1 MKKVLLSIFL
11 ILVLSAAVYSQE
23 SMDQRVAIVNLSKSE
38 IISRKQLDQTI
49 KVLQHAGINK
59 SEQEVLEVMVEDLLL
74 RQAAEKEGIQVSEAE
89 ILSAIR
95 KEVGA
100 GANVSAEQLK
110 DFVEQRMNVSWTVY
124 ADRSKTTLA
133 VQRYIRKVKGNK
145 LANIPAPSDDEVK
158 RFYDENTKQFFMPKR
173 VTIDHIYVDTRGLN
187 SAEQQKALERI
198 NGYSKQIG
206 KSSSEFDKVVEFSD
220 DSASKYNHGRFGTL
234 RIDDTNRRKFMGE
247 EFFDTVF
254 NLTKGTIS
262 SVIKSNVGY
271 HIVRVVDV
279 DEPRLLALG
288 EKVSD
293 EQNIT
298 VKDTI
303 VQYLTAKK
311 QDTVFKECVREVTD
325 DLKKKATIKYFL

>member
-49 KVLQHAGINK
+49 RVLKHAGVNK
-59 SEQEVLEVMVEDLLL
+59 SEQEVLEVMVEDVLL
-74 RQAAEKEGIQVSEAE
+74 RQGAEKEGIQVSEAE

-100 GANVSAEQLK
+100 GANVSDEQLK

-133 VQRYIRKVKGNK
+133 VQRYIRKVKGSK
-145 LANIPAPSDDEVK
+145 LSNIPAPSDDEIK
-158 RFYDENTKQFFMPKR
+158 RFYDENTKQFFVPKR
-173 VTIDHIYVDTRGLN
+173 ATIDHIYVDTRGLN
-187 SAEQQKALERI
+187 SVEQQKALERI

-206 KSSSEFDKVVEFSD
+206 KSSAEFEKVVELSD

-234 RIDDTNRRKFMGE
+234 RIDDANRRKFMGDD
-247 EFFDTVF
+247 FFDAVF
-254 NLTKGTIS
+254 NLKKGDIS

-271 HIVRVVDV
+271 HIVRIVNV
-279 DEPRLLALG
+279 DEPRLLALN

-298 VKDTI
+298 VTDTI
-303 VQYLTAKK
+303 VQYMTAKK
-311 QDTVFKECVREVTD
+311 HDAVFKECVREVTD

>member
-1 MKKVLLSIFL
+1 MKRIFL
-11 ILVLSAAVYSQE
+11 SVFLMLVLCAAVYSQD

-49 KVLQHAGINK
+49 KVLQHAGVNK
-59 SEQEVLEVMVEDLLL
+59 SEQEVLEVMVEDVLL

-100 GANVSAEQLK
+100 GANVTDEQLK

-124 ADRSKTTLA
+124 SDRSKTTLA
-133 VQRYIRKVKGNK
+133 VQRYIRKVKGSK
-145 LANIPAPSDDEVK
+145 LANVPSPSDDEVK
-158 RFYDENTKQFFMPKR
+158 RFYDENTKQFFVPKR
-173 VTIDHIYVDTRGLN
+173 VTLDHIYVDTRGLN
-187 SAEQQKALERI
+187 SVEQQKALERI

-206 KSSSEFDKVVEFSD
+206 KSSAEFEKVVELSD

-234 RIDDTNRRKFMGE
+234 RIDDSNRRKFMGE
-247 EFFDTVF
+247 DFFDTVF
-254 NLTKGTIS
+254 NMHKGDIS

-271 HIVRVVDV
+271 HIVRIVNTE
-279 DEPRLLALG
+279 EPRLLGLN

-293 EQNIT
+293 EQNVT

-311 QDTVFKECVREVTD
+311 QDAIFKECVREVTD

>member
-1 MKKVLLSIFL
+1 MKKVLLSVFL
-11 ILVLSAAVYSQE
+11 IVACAAAVYSQE

-59 SEQEVLEVMVEDLLL
+59 SDQEVLEVMVEDVLL
-74 RQAAEKEGIQVSEAE
+74 RQAAEKEGITVSEAE

-100 GANVSAEQLK
+100 GANVTDEQLK
-110 DFVEQRMNVSWTVY
+110 DFVEQRMNVSWVVY

-133 VQRYIRKVKGNK
+133 VQRYIRKVKGSK
-145 LANIPAPSDDEVK
+145 LANIPAPSDAEIK
-158 RFYDENTKQFFMPKR
+158 QFYDENTKQFFVPKR
-173 VTIDHIYVDTRGLN
+173 VTLDHIYVDTRGLN
-187 SAEQQKALERI
+187 SVEMQKALDRI

-206 KSSSEFDKVVEFSD
+206 KSSSEFEKVVELSD

-234 RIDDTNRRKFMGE
+234 RIDDANRRKFMGD

-254 NLTKGTIS
+254 SLKKGDIS
-262 SVIKSNVGY
+262 PVIKSNVGY
-271 HIVRVVDV
+271 HIVRIDAV

-288 EKVSD
+288 EKVSE

-303 VQYLTAKK
+303 VQYMTAKK
-311 QDTVFKECVREVTD
+311 QDAIFKECVREVTD

>member
-1 MKKVLLSIFL
+1 MKKILLTIFL
-11 ILVLSAAVYSQE
+11 MLLLSAAVYSQE

-38 IISRKQLDQTI
+38 IISRKQLNQTI
-49 KVLQHAGINK
+49 KVLQSAGVNK
-59 SEQEVLEVMVEDLLL
+59 SEQEVLEVMVEDVLL
-74 RQAAEKEGIQVSEAE
+74 RQAAEKEGIQVAEAE

-100 GANVSAEQLK
+100 GANVTDEQLK
-110 DFVEQRMNVSWTVY
+110 DFVEQQMKVSWTVY
-124 ADRSKTTLA
+124 SDRSKTTLA

-145 LANIPAPSDDEVK
+145 LANIPAPSDDEIK

-187 SAEQQKALERI
+187 AAEQKKAQERI

-206 KSSSEFDKVVEFSD
+206 KRSAEFDKLVELSD
-220 DSASKYNHGRFGTL
+220 DSASKYNKGRFGTL
-234 RIDDTNRRKFMGE
+234 RIDDSNRKKFMGD
-247 EFFDTVF
+247 EFFDAVF
-254 NLTKGTIS
+254 NLSNGAIS
-262 SVIKSNVGY
+262 PVIKSNVGY
-271 HIVRVVDV
+271 HIVRVVSV
-279 DEPRLLALG
+279 DTPRLLTWG

-293 EQNIT
+293 DQNIT

-311 QDTVFKECVREVTD
+311 QDTVFKECVREVTN
-325 DLKKKATIKYFL
+325 DLKKKATVKYFL

>member
-1 MKKVLLSIFL
+1 MKRILLSVFL
-11 ILVLSAAVYSQE
+11 ILLLSAAVYSQE

-49 KVLQHAGINK
+49 KVLQHAGVNK
-59 SEQEVLEVMVEDLLL
+59 SEQEILEVMVEDVLL
-74 RQAAEKEGIQVSEAE
+74 RQAAEKEGITVSEAE
-89 ILSAIR
+89 VLSAIR

-100 GANVSAEQLK
+100 GPNVTDEQLR
-110 DFVEQRMNVSWTVY
+110 DFVEQRMNVSWVVY
-124 ADRSKTTLA
+124 SDRSKTTLA

-145 LANIPAPSDDEVK
+145 LANIPAPSDDDIK
-158 RFYDENTKQFFMPKR
+158 RFYDENTKQFFVPKR
-173 VTIDHIYVDTRGLN
+173 VTLDHIYVDTRGLN
-187 SAEQQKALERI
+187 SVEQQKALERI

-206 KSSSEFDKVVEFSD
+206 KSSSEFDKVVELSD
-220 DSASKYNHGRFGTL
+220 DSASKYNRGRFGTL
-234 RIDDTNRRKFMGE
+234 RIDDSNRRKFMGD
-247 EFFDTVF
+247 EFFDAVF
-254 NLTKGTIS
+254 NMSKGTIS

-271 HIVRVVDV
+271 HIVRIVNV
-279 DEPRLLALG
+279 DEPRLLGLN

-303 VQYLTAKK
+303 VQYMTARK
-311 QDTVFKECVREVTD
+311 QDSVFKECVREVTD

>member
-11 ILVLSAAVYSQE
+11 MLVLSAAVYSQE
-23 SMDQRVAIVNLSKSE
+23 MMDQRVAIVNLSKSE

-49 KVLQHAGINK
+49 KVLQHAGVNK
-59 SEQEVLEVMVEDLLL
+59 SEQEVLEVMVEDVLL

-100 GANVSAEQLK
+100 GPNVSDDQLK

-145 LANIPAPSDDEVK
+145 LANIPAPTDEEVK
-158 RFYDENTKQFFMPKR
+158 RFYDENTKQFFVPKR
-173 VTIDHIYVDTRGLN
+173 VTLDHIYVDTRGLG
-187 SAEQQKALERI
+187 SEALQKAQERI
-198 NGYSKQIG
+198 DGYSKQIG
-206 KSSSEFDKVVEFSD
+206 NSSAEFEKLVELSD

-234 RIDDTNRRKFMGE
+234 RIDDSNRRKFMGDD
-247 EFFDTVF
+247 FFNTVF
-254 NLTKGTIS
+254 NLSKGTIS

-271 HIVRVVDV
+271 HIVRIVNV
-279 DEPRLLALG
+279 DEPRLLALD

-293 EQNIT
+293 EQSLT

-311 QDTVFKECVREVTD
+311 QDAVFKECVKEVTD

>member
-1 MKKVLLSIFL
+1 MKKILLSVFL
-11 ILVLSAAVYSQE
+11 MLALCAAVYSQD

-49 KVLQHAGINK
+49 KVLQHAGVNK
-59 SEQEVLEVMVEDLLL
+59 SEQEVLEVMVEDVLL

-89 ILSAIR
+89 VLSAIR

-100 GANVSAEQLK
+100 GANVSDEQLK
-110 DFVEQRMNVSWTVY
+110 DFVEQRMNVSWSVY

-133 VQRYIRKVKGNK
+133 VQRYIRKVKGSK
-145 LANIPAPSDDEVK
+145 LANIPAPSDEEVK

-173 VTIDHIYVDTRGLN
+173 VSLDHIYVDTRGLN
-187 SAEQQKALERI
+187 SVEQQKALERI

-206 KSSSEFDKVVEFSD
+206 KSSAEFDKLVELSD

-234 RIDDTNRRKFMGE
+234 RIDDSNRRKFMGE
-247 EFFDTVF
+247 DFFDTVF
-254 NLTKGTIS
+254 NLRQGDIS
-262 SVIKSNVGY
+262 PVIKSNVGY
-271 HIVRVVDV
+271 HIVRVVSV
-279 DEPRLLALG
+279 NEPQLL
-288 EKVSD
+288 EMTDKVSD

-303 VQYLTAKK
+303 VQYLTARK
-311 QDTVFKECVREVTD
+311 QDTLFKESVREVTD